1 MKKRIFSMLLAS
13 CFLLIAC
20 SGCGDTSESS
30 TVSTEAATTAE
41 TVETAETVQV
51 VQDGMQPIF
60 GSDIKDGT
68 YEITV
73 DSSSTMFRITAC
85 QLTVKDGTMTA
96 DMTMGGTGYLY
107 LYMGSSEDAEKA
119 DESDYIPFTEN
130 ADGTHTFT
138 VPVEALDSGI
148 ACSAFSKKKEI
159 WYDRTLVFRADS
171 LPMDARSDDAYTTV
185 ESLQLEDGTYTCSV
199 QLEGG
204 SGRASVT
211 SPTTITVKDG
221 TATAEIVWSSSNY
234 DYMKVDDEQYNPTQ
248 TEGNAT
254 FEIPVLGFDYAMPVS
269 ADTTAMS
276 TPHEIDYTLFFD
288 STTLEK
294 QE

>member
-1 MKKRIFSMLLAS
+1 
-13 CFLLIAC
+13 
-20 SGCGDTSESS
+20 
-30 TVSTEAATTAE
+30 
-41 TVETAETVQV
+41 
-51 VQDGMQPIF
+51 
-60 GSDIKDGT
+60 
-68 YEITV
+68 
-73 DSSSTMFRITAC
+73 
-85 QLTVKDGTMTA
+85 
-96 DMTMGGTGYLY
+96 
-107 LYMGSSEDAEKA
+107 
-119 DESDYIPFTEN
+119 
-130 ADGTHTFT
+130 
-138 VPVEALDSGI
+138 
-148 ACSAFSKKKEI
+148 
-159 WYDRTLVFRADS
+159 
-171 LPMDARSDDAYTTV
+171 MDARSDDAYTTV

-211 SPTTITVKDG
+211 SPATITVKDG

-234 DYMKVDDEQYNPTQ
+234 DYMKVDDTQYNPTN
-248 TEGNAT
+248 TEGNST

>member
-1 MKKRIFSMLLAS
+1 MKKRIFSILLAS

-20 SGCGDTSESS
+20 SGCGDTTESS
-30 TVSTEAATTAE
+30 TASTEATTTAE

-119 DESDYIPFTEN
+119 DESDYIPFT
-130 ADGTHTFT
+130 

-148 ACSAFSKKKEI
+148 ACAAFSKKKEI

-171 LPMDARSDDAYTTV
+171 LPTDARSDDAYTTV
-185 ESLQLEDGTYTCSV
+185 ESLQLEDGAYTCSV

-211 SPTTITVKDG
+211 SPATITVKDG

-234 DYMKVDDEQYNPTQ
+234 DYMKVDDTQYNPTN
-248 TEGNAT
+248 TEGNST

>member
-1 MKKRIFSMLLAS
+1 
-13 CFLLIAC
+13 
-20 SGCGDTSESS
+20 
-30 TVSTEAATTAE
+30 
-41 TVETAETVQV
+41 
-51 VQDGMQPIF
+51 
-60 GSDIKDGT
+60 
-68 YEITV
+68 
-73 DSSSTMFRITAC
+73 
-85 QLTVKDGTMTA
+85 
-96 DMTMGGTGYLY
+96 
-107 LYMGSSEDAEKA
+107 
-119 DESDYIPFTEN
+119 
-130 ADGTHTFT
+130 
-138 VPVEALDSGI
+138 
-148 ACSAFSKKKEI
+148 
-159 WYDRTLVFRADS
+159 
-171 LPMDARSDDAYTTV
+171 MDARSDDDYTTV

-211 SPTTITVKDG
+211 SPATITVKDG

-234 DYMKVDDEQYNPTQ
+234 DYMKVDDTQYNPTN
-248 TEGNAT
+248 TEGNST

>member
-1 MKKRIFSMLLAS
+1 MQKRQMNPTISHL
-13 CFLLIAC
+13 
-20 SGCGDTSESS
+20 
-30 TVSTEAATTAE
+30 
-41 TVETAETVQV
+41 QK
-51 VQDGMQPIF
+51 MQ
-60 GSDIKDGT
+60 
-68 YEITV
+68 
-73 DSSSTMFRITAC
+73 MA
-85 QLTVKDGTMTA
+85 
-96 DMTMGGTGYLY
+96 
-107 LYMGSSEDAEKA
+107 
-119 DESDYIPFTEN
+119 
-130 ADGTHTFT
+130 HTFT

-148 ACSAFSKKKEI
+148 ACAAFSKKKEI

-211 SPTTITVKDG
+211 SPATITVKDG

-234 DYMKVDDEQYNPTQ
+234 DYMKVDDTQYNPTN
-248 TEGNAT
+248 TEGNST